1 VAFFGALA
9 AIAPQI
15 RKCIDALEAEDE
27 EELEFLSDEVSVG
40 GPGAALGYL

>member
-1 VAFFGALA
+1 LA

-15 RKCIDALEAEDE
+15 RKCIDALEAGDE